1 MAMGAISRW
10 WDRRDEKAELIAYLL
25 SPHSKRPVDPK
36 QISKRPPKKASE
48 IEDKHAFAAAI
59 RRLEEKIEKRKNG
72 A

>member
-36 QISKRPPKKASE
+36 KISKRPTKKASE

-59 RRLEEKIEKRKNG
+59 RRLEEKIEKRKHG